1 MSFSTSLSGVNA
13 AQQTMDVVSNNIV
26 NAGTIGFKKGE
37 TEFAEI
43 YASSL
48 QDSGQSSGQGVALTT
63 IRSDFSQG
71 EFSFTTSALDL
82 AIDGSGM
89 FVLSDGDETLYT
101 RAGSFRI
108 DGEGFV
114 VTTNGARV
122 QGFQP
127 DNDGVICCKEANNGK
142 AHLKVG

>member
-1 MSFSTSLSGVNA
+1 MAFSTSLSGVNA

-48 QDSGQSSGQGVALTT
+48 QDSGQGAGQGVALTT

-82 AIDGSGM
+82 AIDGSGTFSTM
-89 FVLSDGDETLYT
+89 VMGRFIPE
-101 RAGSFRI
+101 RAHFASM
-108 DGEGFV
+108 E
-114 VTTNGARV
+114 
-122 QGFQP
+122 
-127 DNDGVICCKEANNGK
+127 K
-142 AHLKVG
+142 ATW

>member
-1 MSFSTSLSGVNA
+1 MAFSTSLSGVNA

-48 QDSGQSSGQGVALTT
+48 QDSGQGAGQGVALTT

-82 AIDGSGM
+82 PSMVAACSFSTMVMGRFIP
-89 FVLSDGDETLYT
+89 E
-101 RAGSFRI
+101 RAHFASM
-108 DGEGFV
+108 E
-114 VTTNGARV
+114 
-122 QGFQP
+122 
-127 DNDGVICCKEANNGK
+127 K
-142 AHLKVG
+142 ATW